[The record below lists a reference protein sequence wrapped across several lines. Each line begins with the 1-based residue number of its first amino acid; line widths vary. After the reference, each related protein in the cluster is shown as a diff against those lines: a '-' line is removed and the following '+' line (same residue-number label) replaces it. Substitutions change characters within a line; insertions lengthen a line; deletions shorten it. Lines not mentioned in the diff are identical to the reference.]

1 MELNGSTLEESL
13 DDLFDN
19 APCGYLTANADG
31 LIVKVN
37 DTFLSLTG
45 LVRENL
51 VGVKRFSDLLT
62 VPGRIY
68 YETHVAPLL
77 QMQSFVREVAFDM
90 ARPGSTALPVLVN
103 LVQKLRSDAPTA
115 VIRIIVFVAA
125 DRRTYEHEMLFAR
138 RTAEQATQTERL
150 AREESERANR
160 AKDEF
165 LALVSHELR
174 TPLSAILGWTQI
186 LKKRNAGNVEISHG
200 LEVIERNTR
209 LQVRLVDD
217 LLDMS
222 RIVAGKVRLDV
233 QRVNL
238 AAIVEA
244 AIETARPAAQARAI
258 ALRTILDPSIVV
270 AGDPGRL
277 QQVFWNLFSNAI
289 KFTPKDGSVRVVMA
303 RVNSH
308 IEVSVIDSGQGMGA
322 NLIGH
327 VFERFRQSVST
338 ATQQTG
344 GLGLGL
350 SIVKSIV
357 EMHGGSVAAH
367 SEGEGRGSQFIIR
380 LPVVIAHSDDETKI
394 HPQAVFTTERNQLER
409 IDLRSVK
416 VLLVED
422 DADARDVMVRVI
434 SGCAA
439 EVTAV
444 ASASEALESIEL
456 LRPDVLISDIGL
468 PGEDGYELIRK
479 IRMLGEGG
487 ATPAI
492 ALTAFSRLEDRTQAL
507 LAGFQIHLTKPVDTR
522 ELLITIASLAGRIR
536 SQQAGES
543 KPG

>member
-1 MELNGSTLEESL
+1 MELDDRDLEGSL

-19 APCGYLTANADG
+19 APCGYLTTNADG

-37 DTFLSLTG
+37 ETFLSLAG
-45 LVRENL
+45 LVREGL
-51 VGVKRFSDLLT
+51 VGVKRFRDLLT

-77 QMQSFVREVAFDM
+77 QMQSFVREVAFDI

-103 LVQKLRSDAPTA
+103 LVQKLRSDASTA
-115 VIRIIVFVAA
+115 VIRIIVFVAS
-125 DRRTYEHEMLFAR
+125 DRRTYEQEILIAR
-138 RTAEQATQTERL
+138 RTAEQAAQTERL

-174 TPLSAILGWTQI
+174 TPLGAILGWTQI
-186 LKKRNAGNVEISHG
+186 LKKRNAGNVELSHG

-209 LQVRLVDD
+209 LQVLVDD

-238 AAIVEA
+238 AAMVEA
-244 AIETARPAAQARAI
+244 SIETARPAAQARELT
-258 ALRTILDPSIVV
+258 LRTILDPSIFV

-277 QQVFWNLFSNAI
+277 QQVFWNLLSNAI
-289 KFTPKDGSVRVVMA
+289 KFTPKGGSVRLVME

-308 IEVSVIDSGQGMGA
+308 IEVSVIDSGQGMSA
-322 NLIGH
+322 DLIGH
-327 VFERFRQSVST
+327 VFERFRQSVSP

-357 EMHGGSVAAH
+357 EMHGGSVTAH
-367 SEGEGRGSQFIIR
+367 SEGEGRGSQFIIS
-380 LPVVIAHSDDETKI
+380 LPVVIAHSDDETKS
-394 HPQAVFTTERNQLER
+394 HPQAVFSTDGSQPER
-409 IDLRSVK
+409 IDLRGVK
-416 VLLVED
+416 VLLVDD

-444 ASASEALESIEL
+444 ASASEALKAIAL

-487 ATPAI
+487 DTAAI
-492 ALTAFSRLEDRTQAL
+492 ALTALSRLEDRTQAL
-507 LAGFQIHLTKPVDTR
+507 LAGFQIHLKKPVDTR

-536 SQQAGES
+536 SRAEA
-543 KPG
+543 